1 MNNLKE
7 KTYKAPYTVNACGL
21 YLYKSNRKNAKTK
34 NVMINHL
41 IKTGKNN
48 TNNYKIND
56 DRILSQFIGTISKI
70 VLYSIQNNKHLELSC
85 ILDYGKKASYIDANN
100 ELTYKLDIR
109 TLHFGRKKFLNI
121 EQCIN
126 FIYDVYNLIYPYNT
140 LSLTTIYNNPSIKYF
155 IKEYYKK

>member
-34 NVMINHL
+34 DVMINHL
-41 IKTGKNN
+41 IKTAKNKN
-48 TNNYKIND
+48 DYKIND
-56 DRILSQFIGTISKI
+56 DRILMQFIGTISKI
-70 VLYSIQNNKHLELSC
+70 VLYSIQYNKHLELSC
-85 ILDYGKKASYIDANN
+85 ILDYGKKASYINADN

-109 TLHFGRKKFLNI
+109 TLHFERKQFYSI

-140 LSLTTIYNNPSIKYF
+140 LSLDTIYNDTSIKYF

>member
-7 KTYKAPYTVNACGL
+7 KTYEVPYTVNAVGL
-21 YLYKSNRKNAKTK
+21 YLYKSSRKNSKTK
-34 NVMINHL
+34 NITVNHL
-41 IKTGKNN
+41 IKTGKNKN
-48 TNNYKIND
+48 DKKIND

-70 VLYSIQNNKHLELSC
+70 VLYSRQNNKHLELSC

-109 TLHFGRKKFLNI
+109 TLHFERKQFYSM
-121 EQCIN
+121 EQTIN
-126 FIYDVYNLIYPYNT
+126 FVYDIYNLIYPYNT
-140 LSLTTIYNNPSIKYF
+140 LSLDIIYNDPSIKYF

>member
-7 KTYKAPYTVNACGL
+7 KTYEVPYTVNAVGL
-21 YLYKSNRKNAKTK
+21 YLYKSSRKNSKTK
-34 NVMINHL
+34 NITVNHL
-41 IKTGKNN
+41 IKTGKNKN
-48 TNNYKIND
+48 DKKIND

-70 VLYSIQNNKHLELSC
+70 VLYSRQNNKHLELSC

-109 TLHFGRKKFLNI
+109 TLHFERKQFYSM
-121 EQCIN
+121 EQTIN
-126 FIYDVYNLIYPYNT
+126 FVYDIYNLIYPYNT
-140 LSLTTIYNNPSIKYF
+140 LSLDTIYNDTSIKYF